1 MSGRAAAGGRLL
13 RLPAALFRLAVRIVR
28 LEIHIWVSL
37 YRWVFRR
44 PAPIPPG
51 TLTFGYGA
59 AAAPLFWVF
68 IGISAVE
75 IPILDLLLPTLTWRL
90 VGLGLGLWG
99 VLWMLGLLASMY
111 VYPHLV
117 GPAGVRIRSGFSVD
131 HLIAWDEVA
140 EVRVRREKLP
150 GSRTVQLGDSP
161 EGAALH
167 VTISSETTVQIVLS
181 APRTGKMPK
190 VGPTEIQVIC
200 AWTDDP
206 AGFLAA
212 TRENLLRAGAEIN

>member
-1 MSGRAAAGGRLL
+1 MNAAL
-13 RLPAALFRLAVRIVR
+13 RLPGQAFRLAVRVVR
-28 LEIHIWVSL
+28 LEVNIWVSL

-44 PAPIPPG
+44 PARIAPG
-51 TLTFGYGA
+51 TVTFGYGA

-99 VLWMLGLLASMY
+99 LLWMLGLLASMY
-111 VYPHLV
+111 VCPHLV
-117 GPAGVRIRSGFSVD
+117 GPDGIRIRSGFSVD
-131 HLIAWDEVA
+131 HVIGWDEVA
-140 EVRVRREKLP
+140 EVRVHREKLP
-150 GSRTVQLGDSP
+150 GNRTLQLTDAP

-167 VTISSETTVQIVLS
+167 VTVSSETTVQIVL
-181 APRTGKMPK
+181 ATPRTVRVPK
-190 VGPTEIQVIC
+190 AGPTAIHVIC

-206 AGFLAA
+206 AGFLTA
-212 TRENLLRAGAEIN
+212 TRENLLRAGAEID